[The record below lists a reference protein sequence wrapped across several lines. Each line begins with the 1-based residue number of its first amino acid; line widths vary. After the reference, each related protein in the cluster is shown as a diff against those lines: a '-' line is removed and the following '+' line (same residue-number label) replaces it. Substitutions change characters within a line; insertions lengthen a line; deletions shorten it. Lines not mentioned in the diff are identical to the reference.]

1 MAHLLPSHVLC
12 PLLIHASSREAG
24 VIQSNVVLRN
34 TMCTGAN
41 EQMVPAAAATSQDA
55 ASFHSVDVHIQSC
68 NSGPPGLQHDRLQL
82 LWRLHDPGCAQSLF
96 YLASLQTCL
105 EFLRCTPWNGCPHS
119 STCVGSKGH
128 GSKVGCLCHAGAW
141 ARAIHGILCISGN
154 GFLLDQLHWPPAQPQ
169 GRPQLGRVWSCVCL
183 LCCCGNTVPWYVCY
197 YLHCGSCT
205 Q

>member
-1 MAHLLPSHVLC
+1 MSRWFLLPLPPLRMQPAFTALTSTFSHATLAHLGFNM
-12 PLLIHASSREAG
+12 IAFSSFGGSMTQVA
-24 VIQSNVVLRN
+24 
-34 TMCTGAN
+34 
-41 EQMVPAAAATSQDA
+41 
-55 ASFHSVDVHIQSC
+55 HSLSSI
-68 NSGPPGLQHDRLQL
+68 
-82 LWRLHDPGCAQSLF
+82 

-105 EFLRCTPWNGCPHS
+105 EFLRCTAWNGCSHS
-119 STCVGSKGH
+119 NTCVGSKGH
-128 GSKVGCLCHAGAW
+128 GSKVSCLCHAGAW

-154 GFLLDQLHWPPAQPQ
+154 GFLLDQLHWPPAQLQ